1 MDPTDLKILSKEL
14 KNSWKSI
21 GRVNYGPTRSE
32 KKSIKSKRSIY
43 SHKFINKDQ
52 KITKEDLIIIR
63 PANGL
68 NPKFYNKLIGSKA
81 KININ
86 KVFS

>member
-32 KKSIKSKRSIY
+32 KNQLNRKGQFILINLLIKIK
-43 SHKFINKDQ
+43 KLLK
-52 KITKEDLIIIR
+52 KI
-63 PANGL
+63 
-68 NPKFYNKLIGSKA
+68 
-81 KININ
+81 
-86 KVFS
+86 